1 MLEKLKQYK
10 EDFHAVKWILKT
22 ISVEWKTA
30 IIVLI
35 CIVITSILGPLSP
48 LVLKEIIDNGL
59 QGTSKYSLA
68 VLLMAFG
75 ILPIIYGMCNVMLA
89 YFSNKL
95 SEKTTNIL
103 QLDMYNRVMDKSLNF
118 FITNKSGQIL
128 QRVVREPGEINSYL
142 SAITIQFASKIFL
155 LITTLT
161 TMFMLNTNLTI
172 VSLLF
177 VPLILLPGPF
187 FSRWTVPIHI
197 KAMDFRAEAVSKIQE
212 TMNMN
217 GIFLI
222 KTMGSQEL
230 ESKQFNKSIK
240 SISKYN
246 IFSATLMEGV
256 GALTSVL
263 AVLAPIAVFWVAS
276 IEIKNGQV
284 SIGTIVAFSTY
295 LVQLA
300 DLTKILAGVWTKIP
314 VFIKAL
320 KRLLE
325 FRDNKDEIIF
335 PDQGY
340 KGKETKGSIE
350 LNNVSFSYNQKVS
363 VLNNISFNVEPGKKI
378 ALVGESGGGKTTIVN
393 LISRL
398 CEPDSGEICIDGV
411 NIKEFDRKTFTD
423 LISYVPQE
431 PFLFHMTVKENIAYG
446 CGNVTESDI
455 ISAAKKAHIHDA
467 IMDMDEGYNTLVGE
481 KGFRLSTGQKQ
492 RIAIA
497 RIFLKNSKIV
507 LLDEITSALDAFSE
521 NAIKEAIFNLLQER
535 TAIIIAHRLSTIVEC
550 DEIYVLDQGEI
561 IEQGNFNT
569 LMKKNGKFK
578 KLYDRQNEKIKINV

>member
-1 MLEKLKQYK
+1 MFEKLKQYK
-10 EDFHAVKWILKT
+10 EDFQAVKWILKT
-22 ISVEWKTA
+22 ISIEWKTA
-30 IIVLI
+30 IVVLI

-75 ILPIIYGMCNVMLA
+75 FLPIIFGMCNVMLA

-103 QLDMYNRVMDKSLNF
+103 QLDMYERVMDKSLNF

-155 LITTLT
+155 LMTTLT
-161 TMFMLNTNLTI
+161 TMFMLNVNLTL

-177 VPLILLPGPF
+177 VPLILIPGPF

-212 TMNMN
+212 SMNMN

-230 ESKQFNKSIK
+230 ETKQFSKSIK

-256 GALTSVL
+256 GALTSAL

-276 IEIKNGQV
+276 IEIKNGQI

-300 DLTKILAGVWTKIP
+300 DLTKVLAGVWTKIP

-335 PDQGY
+335 PVERY
-340 KGKETKGSIE
+340 KGEEVTGDIE
-350 LNNVSFSYNQKVS
+350 LNNVFFSYNHKGN
-363 VLNNISFNVEPGKKI
+363 VLNNLSFYIEPGKKI
-378 ALVGESGGGKTTIVN
+378 AFVGESGGGKTTIAN

-398 CEPDSGEICIDGV
+398 CEPNSGDIYIGGV

-446 CGNVTESDI
+446 CGDVTESDI
-455 ISAAKKAHIHDA
+455 ISAAKKAHIHEA
-467 IMDMDEGYNTLVGE
+467 IMDMDDGYNTLVGE

-507 LLDEITSALDAFSE
+507 ILDEITSALDAFSE
-521 NAIKEAIFNLLQER
+521 NAVKEAIFNLLEER
-535 TAIIIAHRLSTIVEC
+535 TAIIIAHRLSTIIEC
-550 DEIYVLDQGEI
+550 DEIFVLDKGEI
-561 IEQGNFNT
+561 IEQGDFNT
-569 LMKKNGKFK
+569 LMRKDGKFK
-578 KLYDRQNEKIKINV
+578 RLYDSQNEKIKINI

>member
-1 MLEKLKQYK
+1 MFEKLKQYK

-59 QGTSKYSLA
+59 QGTSKYSLV

-103 QLDMYNRVMDKSLNF
+103 QLDMYNKVMDKSLNF

-222 KTMGSQEL
+222 KTMGSQEV

-256 GALTSVL
+256 GALTSML

-340 KGKETKGSIE
+340 KGKEAKGSIE
-350 LNNVSFSYNQKVS
+350 LNNVSFSYNQKVN

-398 CEPDSGEICIDGV
+398 CEPDSGEICIDGI

-446 CGNVTESDI
+446 CGNVTELDI

-578 KLYDRQNEKIKINV
+578 KLYDRQNEKIKINA

>member
-1 MLEKLKQYK
+1 MFEKLKQYK

-59 QGTSKYSLA
+59 QGTSKYSLV

-103 QLDMYNRVMDKSLNF
+103 QLDMYNKVMDKSLNF

-222 KTMGSQEL
+222 KTMGSQEV

-256 GALTSVL
+256 GALTSIL

-340 KGKETKGSIE
+340 KGKEAKGSIE
-350 LNNVSFSYNQKVS
+350 LNNVSFSYNQKVN

-398 CEPDSGEICIDGV
+398 CEPDSGEICIDGI

-446 CGNVTESDI
+446 CGNVTELDI

-550 DEIYVLDQGEI
+550 DEIYVLNQGEI

-578 KLYDRQNEKIKINV
+578 KLYDRQNEKIKINA

>member
-1 MLEKLKQYK
+1 MFEKLKQYK
-10 EDFHAVKWILKT
+10 EDFQAVKWILKT
-22 ISVEWKTA
+22 ISIEWKTA
-30 IIVLI
+30 IVVLI

-75 ILPIIYGMCNVMLA
+75 FLPIIFGMCNVMLA

-103 QLDMYNRVMDKSLNF
+103 QLDMYERVMDKSLNF

-155 LITTLT
+155 LMTTLT
-161 TMFMLNTNLTI
+161 TMFMLNVNLTL

-177 VPLILLPGPF
+177 VPLILIPGPF

-212 TMNMN
+212 SMNMN

-230 ESKQFNKSIK
+230 ETKQFSKSIK

-256 GALTSVL
+256 GALTSAL

-276 IEIKNGQV
+276 IEIKNGQI

-300 DLTKILAGVWTKIP
+300 DLTKVLAGVWTKIP

-335 PDQGY
+335 PVERY
-340 KGKETKGSIE
+340 KGEEVTGDIE
-350 LNNVSFSYNQKVS
+350 LNNVFFSYNHKGN
-363 VLNNISFNVEPGKKI
+363 VLNNLSFHIEPGKKI
-378 ALVGESGGGKTTIVN
+378 AFVGESGGGKTTIAN

-398 CEPDSGEICIDGV
+398 CEPNSGDIYIGGV

-446 CGNVTESDI
+446 CGDVTESDI
-455 ISAAKKAHIHDA
+455 ISAAKKAHIHEA
-467 IMDMDEGYNTLVGE
+467 IMDMDDGYNTLVGE

-507 LLDEITSALDAFSE
+507 ILDEITSALDAFSE
-521 NAIKEAIFNLLQER
+521 NAVKEAIFNLLEER
-535 TAIIIAHRLSTIVEC
+535 TAIIIAHRLSTIIEC
-550 DEIYVLDQGEI
+550 DEIFVLDKGEI
-561 IEQGNFNT
+561 IEQGDFNT
-569 LMKKNGKFK
+569 LMRKDGKFK
-578 KLYDRQNEKIKINV
+578 RLYDSQNEKIKINI